1 MPFVSK
7 WLMGT
12 TIFEIG
18 PVLSETAA
26 AGSHEARCNV
36 ISLHSLQSLQFHT
49 FKVPKVLVLQP
60 TGSNCYSKCPTTL
73 WRGFLRRKIFLLK
86 HKNPFFFFCFHHKR
100 SPSLSPKTPEQQFL
114 RNVERAFFKPDRTRK
129 ITKEKS
135 QQKPFWFIF
144 PLFQQSPSPVRL
156 VQTLLFITLNLGN
169 VARGARGSVD
179 IREAARGNGV

>member
-7 WLMGT
+7 WLMAT

-86 HKNPFFFFCFHHKR
+86 HKNPFFFFCFRHKR

-114 RNVERAFFKPDRTRK
+114 RTWNVLFQTRQNQK
-129 ITKEKS
+129 MTKKKS
-135 QQKPFWFIF
+135 QQKPLWFIF